1 MHGNWGKISL
11 VNLSSREIKDWVIE
25 EAPYRNFL
33 GGAGLGA
40 YLFFKLKGYAA
51 EPFAPENPL
60 LFLNGPLSGT
70 TLPGT
75 SRLEIC
81 ARSPLTRIWGEA
93 SMGGQ
98 VSPELKRSGYDGIV
112 FTGIAPG
119 PVYLF
124 LSDGQA
130 ELRDA
135 SHLWGKDNYE
145 TEACLRQE
153 TGDQAAKVISIG
165 PAGEN
170 LVRFAGIVN
179 DKGSLAARSGLGAVM
194 GSKKLKAVVI
204 RGRLKYSVADEV
216 RLKKIRAEAREMLKN
231 DIFAFGLQAFGTGGG
246 VGISSAISDMPV
258 QNWRQARWPEG
269 MRELS
274 GTNIAK
280 VLSTKRHACYAC
292 PIACKRIVEI
302 PEGKYR
308 MPPGPGPEYEAISSL
323 GSLLRIDNVQ
333 AVVKANQLCNA
344 YGMDAIS
351 TGGVIAYAIEAFQNG
366 CLTLK
371 DTDNLALDWDQP
383 DQLITL
389 IHKIAG
395 REGFGNELAEGCR
408 RLSEKYGGREF
419 AMQVKGMEVP
429 MHDPRTLWSLALS
442 YATSIRGACHNRDTN
457 LGLEMGLENLETI
470 GKPRTKPYTKDG
482 KAMQTIHAQ
491 AMGSLADSAVMCV
504 FAWKGMH
511 SSLDILREMLNAVTG
526 LDYTNEELLRIGDRT
541 WYLKRAI
548 GNLCGAT
555 REDDQVP
562 ARIIAPY
569 LEGRAGGLLKVVNLL
584 INLDKLILPKIKSE
598 RLIRYYKK
606 LNEKVIIP
614 KSFATIT
621 GLGKLFPSIRR
632 LHRRI
637 RNKNPQALSNERVD
651 LDFMLNDYYA
661 LRKINL
667 QGFPEKEILENLG
680 LGEVSA
686 VLYAEELNS
695 F

>member
-11 VNLSSREIKDWVIE
+11 VNLSTLEIQDWVIE
-25 EAPYRNFL
+25 EALYRNFI

-40 YLFFKLKGYAA
+40 YLFFKLKGYEA
-51 EPFAPENPL
+51 EPFAPDNPL
-60 LFLNGPLSGT
+60 IFLNGPLSGT

-75 SRLEIC
+75 SRIEIC

-98 VSPELKRSGYDGIV
+98 VSLQLKRSGYDGIV
-112 FTGIAPG
+112 FTGIAPR

-124 LSDGQA
+124 LTEELA

-153 TGDQAAKVISIG
+153 TGDKTAKVISIG

-170 LVRFAGIVN
+170 LVKFAAIVN

-204 RGRLKYSVADEV
+204 RGRLKYPVADEI
-216 RLKKIRAEAREMLKN
+216 RFEKIRHESLEILKN
-231 DIFAFGLQAFGTGGG
+231 DIFAFGLQSSGTGGG
-246 VGISSAISDMPV
+246 LGISAAISDMPV
-258 QNWRQARWPEG
+258 KNWRQARWEEG
-269 MRELS
+269 TRELS

-280 VLSTKRHACYAC
+280 VLSAKRHTCYSC

-302 PEGKYR
+302 PDGKYQ

-323 GSLLRIDNVQ
+323 GSLLRIDNLH

-351 TGGVIAYAIEAFQNG
+351 TGGVVAYAIEAFKNG

-371 DTDNLALDWDQP
+371 DTDNLKLDWNQP

-395 REGFGNELAEGCR
+395 REGFGNELAEGCQ

-419 AMQVKGMEVP
+419 AMHVKGMEVP
-429 MHDPRTLWSLALS
+429 MHDPRALWSMALS
-442 YATSIRGACHNRDTN
+442 YATSIRGACHNRDVN

-491 AMGSLADSAVMCV
+491 AMASLADSAVICV

-526 LDYTNEELLRIGDRT
+526 FDYTKEELLRIGDRT

-548 GNLCGAT
+548 GNLCGVT
-555 REDDQVP
+555 RKDDQLP

-569 LEGRAGGLLKVVNLL
+569 LEGRAGGLLKVVNFLMK
-584 INLDKLILPKIKSE
+584 LDKFFLPKIKNE
-598 RLIRYYKK
+598 RLVKYYKK

-614 KSFATIT
+614 NSFATIT
-621 GLGKLFPSIRR
+621 GLGNFFPSIRM
-632 LHRRI
+632 LQRRI
-637 RNKNPQALSNERVD
+637 RNKNPKALSNEQVD

-661 LRKINL
+661 LRKINQ
-667 QGFPEKEILENLG
+667 QGFPEKEILEDLG
-680 LGEVSA
+680 LGEVSE
-686 VLYAEELNS
+686 VLYAKELNS
-695 F
+695 

>member
-1 MHGNWGKISL
+1 MHGNWGKIL
-11 VNLSSREIKDWVIE
+11 QINLSTGEIKDGAIE
-25 EAPYRNFL
+25 EQFYRNFI

-51 EPFAPENPL
+51 EPFAPDNPL
-60 LFLNGPLSGT
+60 IFLNGPISGT

-75 SRLEIC
+75 SRLQVC

-112 FTGIAPG
+112 FAGIAPQ
-119 PVYLF
+119 PVYLS
-124 LSDGQA
+124 LREGRA

-153 TGDQAAKVISIG
+153 TGDETAKVISIG

-170 LVRFAGIVN
+170 LVRFAGIVT

-204 RGRLKYSVADEV
+204 RGKLKYRVADEA
-216 RLKKIRAEAREMLKN
+216 RFEKIRQEARGILKN
-231 DIFAFGLQAFGTGGG
+231 DIFAFGLHAFGTGGG
-246 VGISSAISDMPV
+246 LGISAAISDMPV
-258 QNWRQARWPEG
+258 KNWRQARWREG
-269 MRELS
+269 MQELS
-274 GTNIAK
+274 GANIAK
-280 VLSTKRHACYAC
+280 LLPTRRRACSGC
-292 PIACKRIVEI
+292 PVACKRIVEI
-302 PEGKYR
+302 PEGKYQ
-308 MPPGPGPEYEAISSL
+308 MPAGPGPEYEAISSL
-323 GSLLRIDNVQ
+323 GSLLRIDNAL
-333 AVVKANQLCNA
+333 AVVKANQLCNC

-351 TGGVIAYAIEAFQNG
+351 TGGVIAYAIEAFKNG

-371 DTDNLALDWDQP
+371 DTDNLELDWNQP

-389 IHKIAG
+389 VHKIG
-395 REGFGNELAEGCR
+395 RREGFGNELAEGCQ

-419 AMQVKGMEVP
+419 AMHVKGMEVP
-429 MHDPRTLWSLALS
+429 MHDPRTHWSMALS

-457 LGLEMGLENLETI
+457 LGLEMGLENLESI
-470 GKPRTKPYTKDG
+470 GKPNTKPYTKEG
-482 KAMQTIHAQ
+482 KAGQTIHAQ

-511 SSLDILREMLNAVTG
+511 ASLDILRKMLNAVTG
-526 LDYTNEELLRIGDRT
+526 FDYTDEELLRIGDRT

-548 GNLCGAT
+548 GNLCGVT
-555 REDDQVP
+555 RKDDQLP

-569 LEGRAGGLLKVVNLL
+569 LEGRAGGLLKVVNFL
-584 INLDKLILPKIKSE
+584 IKMDKFFLPKIKSE
-598 RLIRYYKK
+598 RFITYYKK
-606 LNEKVIIP
+606 LNEKLIIP
-614 KSFATIT
+614 NAFATIT
-621 GLGKLFPSIRR
+621 GLGKFFPSIRR
-632 LHRRI
+632 LQRRI
-637 RNKNPQALSNERVD
+637 RNKNPKALSNEQVD
-651 LDFMLNDYYA
+651 LDFMLNEYYT
-661 LRKINL
+661 LRKINQ

-680 LGEVSA
+680 LGEVSEA
-686 VLYAEELNS
+686 LDAKELNS
-695 F
+695 